1 MAENATI
8 EAFANAVHEPM
19 DFGRITAKL
28 QASQARSSPSK
39 SSGTVPSGDT
49 EKGIVVEGNDGEVT
63 TGQQPESGSGSVLVL
78 GSGTGVAPYGSVPA
92 FARDINLVFSNVRRL
107 WPPGS
112 LGGDNRLT
120 RAADSL
126 KMAFDE
132 RWRDLAPRL
141 HSIQV
146 GVTIACFLIMV
157 P

>member
-1 MAENATI
+1 MAENATA

-28 QASQARSSPSK
+28 HASLVASPSSK
-39 SSGTVPSGDT
+39 SS
-49 EKGIVVEGNDGEVT
+49 GIVVEGNNGEDT
-63 TGQQPESGSGSVLVL
+63 IGQQPESGSGSGSVLVPD
-78 GSGTGVAPYGSVPA
+78 SGTGATPYGSVPA

-107 WPPGS
+107 WP
-112 LGGDNRLT
+112 LGGLGEDNRLT

-126 KMAFDE
+126 KMTFDE

-146 GVTIACFLIMV
+146 DVKIVLAS
-157 P
+157 